1 MKHDDLARR
10 LVQDCHDDNYV
21 GEWSAIT
28 LSSVDWALQCTGV
41 CHLYV
46 CVCVSSQGQSVP
58 DAGTVVGLVC

>member
-28 LSSVDWALQCTGV
+28 LSSVDWALQCTSV
-41 CHLYV
+41 CHL
-46 CVCVSSQGQSVP
+46 CVP